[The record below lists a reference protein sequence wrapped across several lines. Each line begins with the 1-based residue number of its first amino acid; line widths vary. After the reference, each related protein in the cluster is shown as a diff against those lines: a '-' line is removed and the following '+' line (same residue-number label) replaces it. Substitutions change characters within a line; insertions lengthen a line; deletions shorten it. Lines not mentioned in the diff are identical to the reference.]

1 MRKTI
6 IVLIAAIVLVVA
18 GVVLWRVFN
27 PGPLA
32 FAGGT
37 SVPLA
42 NYHTANPT
50 GVPADLNG
58 ADVVKRGE
66 YLAHAADCVVCHT
79 SPGGQQYVGGLAIP
93 LPFGTLYSTNI
104 TPDKATGIG
113 DYSDEDFLN
122 AIQRGFRRDGARL
135 YPAMPYPSYTYMT
148 DADALAIKAYLFSLA
163 PVRSANRADTLGFP
177 FNQRWLMGPWS
188 FLFNENV
195 RFRPNTAQSPEWN
208 RGAYL
213 AEALAHCGE
222 CHTPRNLAFALNN
235 RKKFAGAVTAGW
247 HAFNISS
254 DRGSGIGAWNDK
266 EIAAYLA
273 TGHASGRGTAAGPMG
288 EAVDQSFSLLTPA
301 DINAVVVYLRSIP
314 QITSSE
320 PATIAPPAPPS
331 PKQGGETADIVGK
344 RVFEGT
350 CASCHGWTGVSA
362 ISPYAT
368 IAGARAVNDP
378 AATNVAQIVISGTT
392 RHTPAGIT
400 SMPAFG
406 SSYSDTEIAAVV
418 NYVTKR
424 FGAEGSKISEK
435 GVAALRTQTSY

>member
-6 IVLIAAIVLVVA
+6 IVLVAAIVLAVA

-37 SVPLA
+37 SVALA
-42 NYHTANPT
+42 DYHAANPT
-50 GVPADLNG
+50 GVPADLEG

-66 YLAHAADCVVCHT
+66 YLARAADCVVCHS
-79 SPGGQQYVGGLAIP
+79 SPGGQQYSGGLAIP

-113 DYSDEDFLN
+113 DYSEQDFLN

-188 FLFNENV
+188 FLFNEDV
-195 RFRPNTAQSPEWN
+195 RFRPNAAQSPEWN
-208 RGAYL
+208 RGAYVV
-213 AEALAHCGE
+213 EALAHCGE

-247 HAFNISS
+247 HAFNITS

-266 EIAAYLA
+266 EIAAYLSS
-273 TGHASGRGTAAGPMG
+273 GHASGRGTAAGPMG
-288 EAVDQSFSLLTPA
+288 EAVDQSFSLLAPA
-301 DINAVVVYLRSIP
+301 DINAMVAYLRSVP
-314 QITSSE
+314 PVASSE

-331 PKQGGETADIVGK
+331 PKQGEETSDILGRK
-344 RVFEGT
+344 VFEGA
-350 CASCHGWTGVSA
+350 CVSCHSWTGVSA

-368 IAGARAVNDP
+368 IAGARAVND
-378 AATNVAQIVISGTT
+378 AKATNVAQIVISGTT
-392 RHTPAGIT
+392 RHTPAGIV

-406 SSYSDTEIAAVV
+406 GIYSDTEIAAVG

-424 FGAEGSKISEK
+424 FGAEESKISAK
-435 GVAALRTQTSY
+435 DVAELRSATSY